1 MQAVLDA
8 LEKQPVGIAHLRRS
22 SPAYVR
28 VMEYDELPKK
38 GSIDQVFG
46 KKYTA
51 VIILY
56 EMHTTKHR
64 LVNGTGHYICI
75 IKRGAKSYEYFS
87 SYGLPPMAEIDA
99 TKSDPERL
107 KSLLGSKLLV
117 NRAKLQSKYHT
128 ATCGRWAFSRALL
141 ANLPLS
147 QFVGFFGKKVQ
158 VSKSDSLVG
167 LATLFAI
174 R

>member
-8 LEKQPVGIAHLRRS
+8 LAKQPVGIAHLRRS
-22 SPAYVR
+22 SPGYVR
-28 VMEYDELPKK
+28 VMEYDRLPKK
-38 GSIDQVFG
+38 GSIEQVFG
-46 KKYTA
+46 KRYKA

-64 LVNGTGHYICI
+64 RVDGTGHYICI
-75 IKRGAKSYEYFS
+75 LKRGAGSYEYFS
-87 SYGLPPMAEIDA
+87 SYGLPPLAEMDA
-99 TKSDPERL
+99 TKSDDRL

-117 NRAKLQSKYHT
+117 NRAKLQSKFHS
-128 ATCGRWAFSRALL
+128 ATCGRWAFCRALL
-141 ANLPLS
+141 ANLPLA

-158 VSKSDSLVG
+158 LNKADSLIG
-167 LATLFAI
+167 LATIFAI